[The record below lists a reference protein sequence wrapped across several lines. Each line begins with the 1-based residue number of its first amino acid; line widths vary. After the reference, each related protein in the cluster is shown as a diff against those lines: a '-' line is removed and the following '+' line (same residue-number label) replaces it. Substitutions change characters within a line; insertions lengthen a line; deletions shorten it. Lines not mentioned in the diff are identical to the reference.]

1 LMGFTSSNERK
12 ACELPEKKRNTPRFV
27 RQESW
32 RLVRVKERW
41 RRPRG
46 KNSKMRLGMRG
57 WPKTVKI
64 GYKKNRKGRG
74 LHPSGLEEVIVR
86 RAADLEKINA
96 KTQIVKISHTV
107 GERNRIAIMERAQ
120 ALELT
125 VANPG
130 LKKPEAAPTEELVVK
145 EPEST
150 KTEEESAS
158 TGAKSE

>member
-1 LMGFTSSNERK
+1 LAK
-12 ACELPEKKRNTPRFV
+12 KKRNTPRFV

-46 KNSKMRLGMRG
+46 KNSKMRLGKRG
-57 WPKTVKI
+57 WPKIVKI
-64 GYKKNRKGRG
+64 GYKKSRKGRG
-74 LHPSGLEEVIVR
+74 LHPSGLEEIIVKR
-86 RAADLEKINA
+86 PADLEKINA

-107 GERNRIAIMERAQ
+107 GERNRIAIMERAR

-130 LKKPEAAPTEELVVK
+130 LKKPEAAPTEELIVK
-145 EPEST
+145 EPEPAKAEEDST
-150 KTEEESAS
+150 S
-158 TGAKSE
+158 TGEKSE

>member
-1 LMGFTSSNERK
+1 LNERK
-12 ACELPEKKRNTPRFV
+12 ACRLASKKRSTPRFI

-32 RLVRVKERW
+32 RLVRVKEGW

-57 WPKTVKI
+57 WPKIVKI

-86 RAADLEKINA
+86 RPADLEKINA
-96 KTQIVKISHTV
+96 KTQIIKISHTV

-130 LKKPEAAPTEELVVK
+130 LKKPEAAPAEELVVK
-145 EPEST
+145 EPEPT
-150 KTEEESAS
+150 ETEEAAP
-158 TGAKSE
+158 TGDKSE

>member
-1 LMGFTSSNERK
+1 MAK
-12 ACELPEKKRNTPRFV
+12 KKRDTPRFV

-46 KNSKMRLGMRG
+46 KNSKMRLGKRG
-57 WPKTVKI
+57 WPKIVKI
-64 GYKKNRKGRG
+64 GYKKSRKGRG
-74 LHPSGLEEVIVR
+74 LHPSGLEEIIVR
-86 RAADLEKINA
+86 RPADLETINA

-107 GERNRIAIMERAQ
+107 GERNRIAIMARAQ

-130 LKKPEAAPTEELVVK
+130 LKKPEAAPTEELIVK
-145 EPEST
+145 EPELT
-150 KTEEESAS
+150 KAEEESTS
-158 TGAKSE
+158 TGEKSE

>member
-1 LMGFTSSNERK
+1 MAK
-12 ACELPEKKRNTPRFV
+12 KKRNTPRFV

-46 KNSKMRLGMRG
+46 KNSKMRLSMRG
-57 WPKTVKI
+57 WPSTVKI
-64 GYKKNRKGRG
+64 GYKRNRKGRG
-74 LHPSGLEEVIVR
+74 LHPSGLEEIIVR
-86 RAADLEKINA
+86 RPADLEKINA

-107 GERNRIAIMERAQ
+107 GERKRIAIMERAQ

-145 EPEST
+145 EPEPT
-150 KTEEESAS
+150 KTEEESTS
-158 TGAKSE
+158 SGAKSE

>member
-1 LMGFTSSNERK
+1 MGYTSLNERK
-12 ACELPEKKRNTPRFV
+12 ACKLAGKKRSTPRFI

-32 RLVRVKERW
+32 RLIRVKEGW

-46 KNSKMRLGMRG
+46 KTSKMRLGMRG

-64 GYKKNRKGRG
+64 GYKKSRKGRG

-86 RAADLEKINA
+86 RPADLEKINA
-96 KTQIVKISHTV
+96 KTQIIKIAHAV
-107 GERNRIAIMERAQ
+107 GERKRIAIMERAQ

-145 EPEST
+145 EPEPA

-158 TGAKSE
+158 AGEKSE

>member
-1 LMGFTSSNERK
+1 M
-12 ACELPEKKRNTPRFV
+12 AKKKHSIPSFV

-32 RLVRVKERW
+32 RYIRVKERW

-46 KNSKMRLGMRG
+46 KDSKMRLGMRG
-57 WPKTVKI
+57 WPRIVKV
-64 GYKKNRKGRG
+64 GYKRSRKERG
-74 LHPSGLEEVIVR
+74 LHPSGLEEIIVR
-86 RAADLEKINA
+86 RPADLEKINA

-130 LKKPEAAPTEELVVK
+130 LKKPEPTPTEELVVK
-145 EPEST
+145 EPESA
-150 KTEEESAS
+150 KSEEESAS

>member
-1 LMGFTSSNERK
+1 
-12 ACELPEKKRNTPRFV
+12 
-27 RQESW
+27 
-32 RLVRVKERW
+32 
-41 RRPRG
+41 
-46 KNSKMRLGMRG
+46 MRLGMRG

-64 GYKKNRKGRG
+64 GYKRNRRGRG
-74 LHPSGLEEVIVR
+74 LHPSGLEEIIVR
-86 RAADLEKINA
+86 RPADLEKVNA

-107 GERNRIAIMERAQ
+107 SERNRIAIMERAQ
-120 ALELT
+120 ALELR

-150 KTEEESAS
+150 ETEEEPKS

>member
-1 LMGFTSSNERK
+1 MAK
-12 ACELPEKKRNTPRFV
+12 KKRNTPRFI

-46 KNSKMRLGMRG
+46 KNSKMRLGKRG
-57 WPKTVKI
+57 WPKIVKI
-64 GYKKNRKGRG
+64 GYRKSRKGRG
-74 LHPSGLEEVIVR
+74 LHPSGLEEIIVKR
-86 RAADLEKINA
+86 PADLEKINA

-130 LKKPEAAPTEELVVK
+130 LKKPEAAPTEELIVK
-145 EPEST
+145 EPEPAKAEEDST
-150 KTEEESAS
+150 S
-158 TGAKSE
+158 TGEKSE

>member
-1 LMGFTSSNERK
+1 MAK
-12 ACELPEKKRNTPRFV
+12 KKRSTPRFV

-32 RLVRVKERW
+32 RYIRVKEGW

-64 GYKKNRKGRG
+64 GYKQSQKKRG
-74 LHPSGLEEVIVR
+74 LHPSGLEEIIVR
-86 RAADLEKINA
+86 RPADLEKINA

-107 GERNRIAIMERAQ
+107 GERNRIAIMERAE

-130 LKKPEAAPTEELVVK
+130 LKKPEAAPTEELVVE

-150 KTEEESAS
+150 KAEEESAS
-158 TGAKSE
+158 TGAKPE

>member
-1 LMGFTSSNERK
+1 MAK
-12 ACELPEKKRNTPRFV
+12 KKRSTPRFV

-32 RLVRVKERW
+32 RYIRVKEGW

-57 WPKTVKI
+57 WPKTAKI
-64 GYKKNRKGRG
+64 GYKQSQKKRG
-74 LHPSGLEEVIVR
+74 LHPSGLEEIIVR
-86 RAADLEKINA
+86 RPADLEKINA

-150 KTEEESAS
+150 KAEEESAS
-158 TGAKSE
+158 TGAKPE

>member
-1 LMGFTSSNERK
+1 LTKRK
-12 ACELPEKKRNTPRFV
+12 RSTPRFV

-32 RLVRVKERW
+32 RYVRVKEQW

-46 KNSKMRLGMRG
+46 KTSKMRLGMRG
-57 WPKTVKI
+57 WPKIVKV
-64 GYKKNRKGRG
+64 GYKRSRKERG

-86 RAADLEKINA
+86 RPADLEKIDA

-130 LKKPEAAPTEELVVK
+130 LKKPEPTPTEELVVK
-145 EPEST
+145 EPEPATS
-150 KTEEESAS
+150 EEAAS
-158 TGAKSE
+158 TGARSE

>member
-1 LMGFTSSNERK
+1 
-12 ACELPEKKRNTPRFV
+12 
-27 RQESW
+27 
-32 RLVRVKERW
+32 
-41 RRPRG
+41 
-46 KNSKMRLGMRG
+46 MRG

-64 GYKKNRKGRG
+64 GYKRSRKKRG
-74 LHPSGLEEVIVR
+74 LHPSGLEEIIVR
-86 RAADLEKINA
+86 RPADLERINA

-150 KTEEESAS
+150 KEEEESTS
-158 TGAKSE
+158 SGAKPE

>member
-1 LMGFTSSNERK
+1 LAK
-12 ACELPEKKRNTPRFV
+12 KKRNTPQFV

-46 KNSKMRLGMRG
+46 KNSKMRLGKRG
-57 WPKTVKI
+57 WPKIVKI
-64 GYKKNRKGRG
+64 GYKKSRKGRG
-74 LHPSGLEEVIVR
+74 LHPSGLEEIIVKR
-86 RAADLEKINA
+86 PADLEKINA

-130 LKKPEAAPTEELVVK
+130 LKKPEAAPTEELIVK
-145 EPEST
+145 EPEPTKAEEDST
-150 KTEEESAS
+150 S
-158 TGAKSE
+158 TGEKPE

>member
-64 GYKKNRKGRG
+64 GYKKNREGRG

-150 KTEEESAS
+150 ETEEESAS

>member
-1 LMGFTSSNERK
+1 MAK
-12 ACELPEKKRNTPRFV
+12 KKRNTPRFV

-32 RLVRVKERW
+32 RLIRVKERW

-64 GYKKNRKGRG
+64 GYKRSRKGRG
-74 LHPSGLEEVIVR
+74 LHPSGLEEIIVR
-86 RAADLEKINA
+86 RPADLEKVNA

-130 LKKPEAAPTEELVVK
+130 AKKAEAVPTEELVVK

-150 KTEEESAS
+150 KKEEEPEPTKTEEESTS